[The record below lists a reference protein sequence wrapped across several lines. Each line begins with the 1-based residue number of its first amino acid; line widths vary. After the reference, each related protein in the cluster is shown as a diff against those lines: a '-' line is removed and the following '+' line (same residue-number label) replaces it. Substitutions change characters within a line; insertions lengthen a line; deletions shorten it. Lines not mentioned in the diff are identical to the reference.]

1 MDCKY
6 RKKEEVDKIMKMKQ
20 TFALLCAGAM
30 VITGSAFPVNVQA
43 SADWVWNEEVSE
55 SGYKKVPYT
64 ELTTTAD
71 TEADNE
77 SSTGEGAAS
86 PGTGHAV
93 NATDGVI
100 TSYYHSCYSGDNQPN
115 REDGALT
122 GNNTITVE
130 LQNAQS
136 IQGITYLP
144 RQDAFGNGTVTEFS
158 VSVQKDGTENWENVG
173 NNLHIS
179 YNNPGANWSAENKS
193 EKEFVFDA
201 EVENVKNLLSFIRME
216 ALPISIYRRQ
226 KSVY

>member
-1 MDCKY
+1 
-6 RKKEEVDKIMKMKQ
+6 MKMKQ

-158 VSVQKDGTENWENVG
+158 VSVQKDGTENW
-173 NNLHIS
+173 
-179 YNNPGANWSAENKS
+179 
-193 EKEFVFDA
+193 
-201 EVENVKNLLSFIRME
+201 
-216 ALPISIYRRQ
+216 
-226 KSVY
+226 

>member
-77 SSTGEGAAS
+77 SSTGEGA
-86 PGTGHAV
+86 H
-93 NATDGVI
+93 
-100 TSYYHSCYSGDNQPN
+100 
-115 REDGALT
+115 R
-122 GNNTITVE
+122 
-130 LQNAQS
+130 
-136 IQGITYLP
+136 
-144 RQDAFGNGTVTEFS
+144 RNGTCSQCDRRSDYV
-158 VSVQKDGTENWENVG
+158 
-173 NNLHIS
+173 
-179 YNNPGANWSAENKS
+179 
-193 EKEFVFDA
+193 
-201 EVENVKNLLSFIRME
+201 LLSFV
-216 ALPISIYRRQ
+216 L
-226 KSVY
+226 

>member
-1 MDCKY
+1 
-6 RKKEEVDKIMKMKQ
+6 MKMKQ

-136 IQGITYLP
+136 IQGITHLP

-179 YNNPGANWSAENKS
+179 YNNPGANWSAENLMQK
-193 EKEFVFDA
+193 
-201 EVENVKNLLSFIRME
+201 LRM
-216 ALPISIYRRQ
+216 S
-226 KSVY
+226 KK

>member
-115 REDGALT
+115 RDDL
-122 GNNTITVE
+122 
-130 LQNAQS
+130 
-136 IQGITYLP
+136 Y
-144 RQDAFGNGTVTEFS
+144 F
-158 VSVQKDGTENWENVG
+158 
-173 NNLHIS
+173 
-179 YNNPGANWSAENKS
+179 
-193 EKEFVFDA
+193 
-201 EVENVKNLLSFIRME
+201 
-216 ALPISIYRRQ
+216 
-226 KSVY
+226 

>member
-100 TSYYHSCYSGDNQPN
+100 TSYYHSCPCRSG
-115 REDGALT
+115 RRRCSAG
-122 GNNTITVE
+122 
-130 LQNAQS
+130 
-136 IQGITYLP
+136 
-144 RQDAFGNGTVTEFS
+144 VT
-158 VSVQKDGTENWENVG
+158 
-173 NNLHIS
+173 
-179 YNNPGANWSAENKS
+179 
-193 EKEFVFDA
+193 
-201 EVENVKNLLSFIRME
+201 
-216 ALPISIYRRQ
+216 
-226 KSVY
+226 

>member
-86 PGTGHAV
+86 PRNGHAV
-93 NATDGVI
+93 NAT
-100 TSYYHSCYSGDNQPN
+100 
-115 REDGALT
+115 
-122 GNNTITVE
+122 TVD
-130 LQNAQS
+130 
-136 IQGITYLP
+136 Y
-144 RQDAFGNGTVTEFS
+144 V
-158 VSVQKDGTENWENVG
+158 
-173 NNLHIS
+173 
-179 YNNPGANWSAENKS
+179 
-193 EKEFVFDA
+193 
-201 EVENVKNLLSFIRME
+201 LLSFSVIAEIISRTGKT
-216 ALPISIYRRQ
+216 AL
-226 KSVY
+226 

>member
-1 MDCKY
+1 M
-6 RKKEEVDKIMKMKQ
+6 
-20 TFALLCAGAM
+20 
-30 VITGSAFPVNVQA
+30 
-43 SADWVWNEEVSE
+43 E

-122 GNNTITVE
+122 GNNTITE
-130 LQNAQS
+130 RAEHP
-136 IQGITYLP
+136 GDYL
-144 RQDAFGNGTVTEFS
+144 S
-158 VSVQKDGTENWENVG
+158 
-173 NNLHIS
+173 
-179 YNNPGANWSAENKS
+179 S
-193 EKEFVFDA
+193 EAGRVWKRNSDR
-201 EVENVKNLLSFIRME
+201 I
-216 ALPISIYRRQ
+216 
-226 KSVY
+226 